1 MSLAAVASFSVGANE
16 LAAQEQ
22 ARVQFEPGR
31 TSATINDAVRGS
43 AYRDYVVSAQ
53 CGQTMVVSLAVTGT
67 NGNGSAF
74 FNILPAGL
82 DYDGLYVG
90 STDPDRRAEVTIP
103 RDGDWVIRVYLMG
116 NDRDTDRTVG
126 YSIDVYITPVEGAAR
141 QPDPGSGTFEVVGVS
156 SNDVL
161 NVRSGPG
168 VSFGIV
174 GALAAGDRVRR
185 LGCED
190 QGGSRWCEIEM
201 LTDMRERGW
210 VNARY
215 LAPTDGRATQP
226 RSAQRNERIR
236 FEPGTSG
243 TEFTDTLGPGMSVT
257 YQIGARDG
265 QELYLRIAGNDP
277 DLSWRLYNPDGS
289 LLDQATAGR
298 EYRGSLFQSGDHR
311 IEVTNASGSPQ
322 SFNVIVGVE

>member
-174 GALAAGDRVRR
+174 GALAGGDRVRR

-201 LTDMRERGW
+201 LTDMRERGGSTPATLSMPTGAPP
-210 VNARY
+210 NCRARNETSGSDSRPERAEPNSPIRSA
-215 LAPTDGRATQP
+215 LACRSHIKSARATG
-226 RSAQRNERIR
+226 RNSIFASRETIR
-236 FEPGTSG
+236 TCRGGSTIPTVHCSIRLRPGANTAAACSRAAI
-243 TEFTDTLGPGMSVT
+243 T
-257 YQIGARDG
+257 
-265 QELYLRIAGNDP
+265 
-277 DLSWRLYNPDGS
+277 GS
-289 LLDQATAGR
+289 K
-298 EYRGSLFQSGDHR
+298 
-311 IEVTNASGSPQ
+311 
-322 SFNVIVGVE
+322 